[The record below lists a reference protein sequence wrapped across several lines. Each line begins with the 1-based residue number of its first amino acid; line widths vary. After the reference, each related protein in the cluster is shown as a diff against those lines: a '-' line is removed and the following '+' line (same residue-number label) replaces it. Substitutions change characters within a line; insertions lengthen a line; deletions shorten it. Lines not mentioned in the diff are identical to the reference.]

1 MIVIKYGSESY
12 NVVESMLLAFVKTNR
27 YESDL
32 SGLSESKGKLLS
44 MTIGRLIV
52 RQWTQTT
59 GLNWF
64 PFTSFLPLLI

>member
-32 SGLSESKGKLLS
+32 SGFSESKGKLLN
-44 MTIGRLIV
+44 MTIGRLIMC
-52 RQWTQTT
+52 QWT
-59 GLNWF
+59 LK
-64 PFTSFLPLLI
+64 LA

>member
-44 MTIGRLIV
+44 MTIGRLIM
-52 RQWTQTT
+52 RQWTHK
-59 GLNWF
+59 LA
-64 PFTSFLPLLI
+64 